1 MSVILRRCMSTAAA
15 GLKKPLS
22 PNFGS
27 GPTKKRPGWSPE
39 RIAGPQLGRSHRAK
53 IGKDMLAASIQ
64 KTKDVLGVPEDFHVG
79 IVPGSDTGAYE
90 LAMWNFLGARPVDI
104 CHWESFGS
112 GWFKDA
118 AELGLDEVRD
128 VAVCAVLG
136 MLPRCGFAGGCGD
149 VWCLLFR
156 FPTLN
161 LTTTFCAPRVC
172 SRQTGA
178 FAQGRLW

>member
-39 RIAGPQLGRSHRAK
+39 RIAGAQLGRSHRAK

-64 KTKDVLGVPEDFHVG
+64 KTKDVLGVPEDFYVG

-128 VAVCAVLG
+128 IAVCACHAAV
-136 MLPRCGFAGGCGD
+136 F
-149 VWCLLFR
+149 LLFKHR
-156 FPTLN
+156 T
-161 LTTTFCAPRVC
+161 
-172 SRQTGA
+172 
-178 FAQGRLW
+178 